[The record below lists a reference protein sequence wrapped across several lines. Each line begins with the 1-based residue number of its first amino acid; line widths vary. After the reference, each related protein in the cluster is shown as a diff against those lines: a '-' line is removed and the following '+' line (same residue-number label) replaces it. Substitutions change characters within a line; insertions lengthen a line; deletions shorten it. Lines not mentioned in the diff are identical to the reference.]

1 MSSGRSLLAYHD
13 RGDFS
18 RIGRR
23 VRVQRRCLGAPAC
36 EAGQPPCRSLA
47 RADRTPLRDA
57 RGAARGAARHGA
69 AAPDDGDEAFWR
81 LADRGYARFLEAF
94 DWVLAYRQ
102 VLPEWEQTIAVSKTV
117 QTVLKTRGLS
127 RSTDAGPQAELAA
140 LEPLAAPVADFRTR
154 LLEHVDREAAKLPAG
169 ANWLASSDI
178 IESVFGHYKT
188 FTARGPLKEV
198 GRLVLLIPAFL
209 SELSAP
215 VIREA
220 MTSVRGIDVEQW
232 VEQPIGR
239 PCSHDGG
246 APSERHQNCMN

>member
-1 MSSGRSLLAYHD
+1 
-13 RGDFS
+13 
-18 RIGRR
+18 
-23 VRVQRRCLGAPAC
+23 
-36 EAGQPPCRSLA
+36 
-47 RADRTPLRDA
+47 
-57 RGAARGAARHGA
+57 
-69 AAPDDGDEAFWR
+69 
-81 LADRGYARFLEAF
+81 
-94 DWVLAYRQ
+94 
-102 VLPEWEQTIAVSKTV
+102 VSKTV
-117 QTVLKTRGLS
+117 QTVLKTHGLS
-127 RSTDAGPQAELAA
+127 HAAPMQVRTELAA

-232 VEQPIGR
+232 VQSNLGLSMLARRRRAFGSDIKT
-239 PCSHDGG
+239 
-246 APSERHQNCMN
+246 A